1 MLKFLKTF
9 VFILWLLFLNF
20 DFSFANTVIEES
32 HNYDLNITKAII
44 TSLIM
49 WFLILVIA
57 FETTH
62 RTMATFLA
70 VSILLWVSHTVWFF
84 FPDFNLLTLTQA
96 FQAIDG
102 EVITL
107 LAWMMII
114 IWVLSDTG
122 IFERT
127 SYKLFDISKGKP
139 LKLLFLFIILTA
151 TLSTFLNNV
160 TTIFL
165 VTPVAVSIAKILKVN
180 AVWFIMPMIMASNIW
195 WAATLIW
202 DPPNIMIWSFA
213 KLSFNDFLINMW
225 LPTIFIIVIFMI
237 NMYFVYGRKLNE
249 NEFDFEKEV
258 VSLREKYKIKH
269 IKLLKVSLTVL
280 WFVILFFLLHWI
292 FHMPVAVPALVWAW
306 VLMFLRDRIIM
317 EKHKKHYKNEI
328 EEIRYW
334 ILKAFEKDI
343 EWPVLAFF
351 IFIFMV
357 VASIENSWALEFL
370 ANTIKESFGNNLLV
384 SALVILWVSAIISAF
399 LDNIPFTAVM
409 LPIIAVLI
417 WDFWEAWNVLWWALA
432 FWACLWGNGTLIWA
446 SANIVAVWL
455 LEKEWY
461 KISFKDFFKV
471 WFSSMLL
478 QVFVATIA
486 IVIMIKI

>member
-1 MLKFLKTF
+1 MLKYLKI
-9 VFILWLLFLNF
+9 FIFIVWLLLLTS

-32 HNYDLNITKAII
+32 HNYNLNITKAII

-84 FPDFNLLTLTQA
+84 FPDFNFLTLTQA
-96 FQAIDG
+96 FAAIDG

-127 SYKLFDISKGKP
+127 SYKLFEISKGKP
-139 LKLLFLFIILTA
+139 LKLLFLFIVLTA
-151 TLSTFLNNV
+151 VLSAFLDNV
-160 TTIFL
+160 TTMFL
-165 VTPVAVSIAKILKVN
+165 VTPVAISIAKILKVHP
-180 AVWFIMPMIMASNIW
+180 VSFIMPMIMASNIW
-195 WAATLIW
+195 WSATLIW

-213 KLSFNDFLINMW
+213 KLSFNDFLVNMW
-225 LPTIFIIVIFMI
+225 VPIIFILVIFMI
-237 NMYFVYGRKLNE
+237 HMYFVYGKKLDGNG
-249 NEFDFEKEV
+249 FDFEKEV
-258 VSLREKYKIKH
+258 VLLREKYKIKH
-269 IKLLKVSLTVL
+269 VKLLKVSLWVL
-280 WFVILFFLLHWI
+280 WFVILFFLLHGI
-292 FHMPVAVPALVWAW
+292 FHMPAAVPALVWAW

-317 EKHKKHYKNEI
+317 SKKRVSHDSV
-328 EEIRYW
+328 EEVRHW

-351 IFIFMV
+351 IFLFMV
-357 VASIENSWALEFL
+357 VASLEHSWALGFL
-370 ANTIKESFGNNLLV
+370 ANTIKESFGGNLLI
-384 SALVILWVSAIISAF
+384 SALVILWVSAIASAF

-409 LPIIAVLI
+409 LPIIAVLVPNFGDAGSI
-417 WDFWEAWNVLWWALA
+417 LWWALA

-461 KISFKDFFKV
+461 KLSFSDFFKV

-478 QVFVATIA
+478 QIFLATIA
-486 IVIMIKI
+486 IIIMIKI

>member
-1 MLKFLKTF
+1 MLKYLKIF
-9 VFILWLLFLNF
+9 MFILWLFFLNF
-20 DFSFANTVIEES
+20 DFSFANEVIKEN

-62 RTMATFLA
+62 RTMAAFLA

-84 FPDFNLLTLTQA
+84 FPDFNFLTLTQA
-96 FQAIDG
+96 FAAIDG
-102 EVITL
+102 EVIAL
-107 LAWMMII
+107 LTWMMII

-127 SYKLFDISKGKP
+127 SYKLFEISKGKP

-151 TLSTFLNNV
+151 VLSAFLDNV

-165 VTPVAVSIAKILKVN
+165 ITPVAISIAKILKVN
-180 AVWFIMPMIMASNIW
+180 PVSFIMPMIMASNIW

-225 LPTIFIIVIFMI
+225 LPIIFILIIFMI
-237 NMYFVYGRKLNE
+237 NMYFVYGRKLNW
-249 NEFDFEKEV
+249 NEINFEKEV
-258 VSLREKYKIKH
+258 VLLREKYKIKH
-269 IKLLKVSLTVL
+269 VKLLKVSLWVL
-280 WFVILFFLLHWI
+280 GFVILFFLLHWI
-292 FHMPVAVPALVWAW
+292 FHMPAAVPALVWAW
-306 VLMFLRDRIIM
+306 ILMFLRDRIIIN
-317 EKHKKHYKNEI
+317 KKKISHDSV
-328 EEIRYW
+328 EETKYW

-351 IFIFMV
+351 IFLFMV
-357 VASIENSWALEFL
+357 VASLEHSWALGFL
-370 ANTIKESFGNNLLV
+370 ANTIKESFWDNLLI
-384 SALVILWVSAIISAF
+384 SALVILWVSAIASAF

-409 LPIIAVLI
+409 LPIIAILV
-417 WDFWEAWNVLWWALA
+417 WDFWESGNILWWALA

-461 KISFKDFFKV
+461 KLSFKDFFKV
-471 WFSSMLL
+471 WFPSMLL
-478 QVFVATIA
+478 QIFLATIA